1 MPLIPTPS
9 PRRNSLSDARL
20 LDPPL
25 GYRRLAWLGLLL
37 NVLAVPMAMLL
48 IRADPTWRT
57 TNIVVGA
64 AAVLPT
70 AVVGVVASAALLRWR
85 LWGQVLA
92 IVALSLSLAVS
103 LDRADGSGGARSIAA
118 GAALPAAVGGE
129 CGCAGLL
136 VPSGDPPVPA
146 LSGTGRRQGAE
157 TGVFNLLPPS
167 APVWMSR
174 W

>member
-103 LDRADGSGGARSIAA
+103 LPYGIVRLVLVEQGRLQLALLCPLLWAA
-118 GAALPAAVGGE
+118 NAAV
-129 CGCAGLL
+129 L
-136 VPSGDPPVPA
+136 VYWCRPA
-146 LSGTGRRQGAE
+146 IRQY
-157 TGVFNLLPPS
+157 L
-167 APVWMSR
+167 R
-174 W
+174 